1 VKLTPAQ
8 RDMAAAVRDELLLM
22 FQDAN
27 GLMRR
32 ALTLELVCRQ
42 YELPAIDGGLVPKLG
57 PAVLAVE
64 AAHDAYAEFCVAAG
78 ESLKA
83 AA

>member
-1 VKLTPAQ
+1 VRLTPAQ

-32 ALTLELVCRQ
+32 ALTLEFICRQ
-42 YELPAIDGGLVPKLG
+42 YNLPALDGGLVPALG
-57 PAVLAVE
+57 PAVLACE
-64 AAHDAYAEFCVAAG
+64 AAHAAYEEFTAAAADTLKVAA
-78 ESLKA
+78 
-83 AA
+83 

>member
-1 VKLTPAQ
+1 VTREQKNI
-8 RDMAAAVRDELLLM
+8 AAGVRDELLLM

-32 ALTLELVCRQ
+32 ALTLELVCRE
-42 YELPAIDGGLVPKLG
+42 YELPAIDGALVPALG
-57 PAVLAVE
+57 PSVLACE
-64 AAHDAYAEFCVAAG
+64 AAHDAYAEFCAAD
-78 ESLKA
+78 SLKA